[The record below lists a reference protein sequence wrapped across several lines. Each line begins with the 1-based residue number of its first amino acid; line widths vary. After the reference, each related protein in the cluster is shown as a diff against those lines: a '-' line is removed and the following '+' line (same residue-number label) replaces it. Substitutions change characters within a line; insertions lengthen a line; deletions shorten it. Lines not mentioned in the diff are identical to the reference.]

1 LNALLSPASGEG
13 PGAQRWQHFVELMF
27 DSASAEVVDMFVSSF
42 TQKDERAVLSGLAR
56 FGMDMLDT
64 IPDKEN

>member
-1 LNALLSPASGEG
+1 
-13 PGAQRWQHFVELMF
+13 MF